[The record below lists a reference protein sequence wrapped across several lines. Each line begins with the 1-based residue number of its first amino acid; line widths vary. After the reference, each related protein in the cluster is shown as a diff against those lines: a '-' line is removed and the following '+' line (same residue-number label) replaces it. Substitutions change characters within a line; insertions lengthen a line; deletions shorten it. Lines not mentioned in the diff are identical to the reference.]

1 MPVAKLLGRLC
12 VSISASLAGATRP
25 ILVPYSIH
33 TITLARQV
41 AHPVAVLHL
50 SWLVNAIWPSVETRV
65 VRFAY
70 PAPGAEP
77 TVSNQPMGSS
87 RIPASSPSNSR
98 STIPDQLLPLLL
110 TLLSSSKRLQV
121 RMALIRVRKM
131 LRLNHTA
138 VPLPTIQKDYVSES

>member
-1 MPVAKLLGRLC
+1 MPPLSPAFWMPAAKLLGRLC
-12 VSISASLAGATRP
+12 ASISASLAGVTLP

-41 AHPVAVLHL
+41 AHPAAALHL
-50 SWLVNAIWPSVETRV
+50 SWLVSAIWPSVETRV

-77 TVSNQPMGSS
+77 TASNQPMGSS
-87 RIPASSPSNSR
+87 RILASSPSNSR

-110 TLLSSSKRLQV
+110 TLLSSSKRFHV
-121 RMALIRVRKM
+121 TMVLILVQTM
-131 LRLNHTA
+131 L
-138 VPLPTIQKDYVSES
+138 K